1 MQETGCRESEDEV
14 VGSGPEAVRNG
25 MLEMSYVREG
35 KPVGCLYGIKSRW
48 IVARF
53 ESPRV

>member
-25 MLEMSYVREG
+25 VLEMSYVREG

-53 ESPRV
+53 ESPRA